1 MRNILTALLICAAT
15 IFAQL
20 ASAQSPCDRACLT
33 GILDRYLNAMA
44 ANDAKRAPFAANV
57 KYTENA
63 ARLPLTEGLWFTAAG
78 LTNYKIVLA
87 DPQGGA
93 AGFVGVVTEHMP
105 PGQAP
110 RNTILALRLK
120 VANRQITEA
129 EAVVVRNVNAANMAN
144 LQTPRPA
151 LLETLTPE
159 QRRPRADLIKISNLY
174 FDAIEQSS
182 GTVAPFD
189 DNCNRLENGMR
200 TAGPPLPQ
208 AQGSQQIKGGPNPNA
223 TTQRCADG
231 MNSGV
236 FQVITAIKPRRVLVV
251 DEELGLTFGVYMFQH
266 KGLTQITMKDGST
279 RPAPYFVGTPVTM
292 PMAEVFKI
300 VGGKIREVEAIGV
313 QIPYGLGSG
322 WE

>member
-1 MRNILTALLICAAT
+1 MRNTVAAFLICARIA
-15 IFAQL
+15 AP
-20 ASAQSPCDRACLT
+20 QSTCDRACLT
-33 GILDRYLNAMA
+33 GILDQYLNAMV
-44 ANDAKRAPFAANV
+44 ANDAKKAPVAANI

-63 ARLPLTEGLWFTAAG
+63 ARLPLNEGLWFTAAG
-78 LTNYKIVLA
+78 LTDYKVILA
-87 DPQGGA
+87 DPQGSA
-93 AGFVGVVTEHMP
+93 AAFIGVLAEHMP
-105 PGQAP
+105 PGQPP
-110 RNTILALRLK
+110 RNTILALRIK
-120 VANRQITEA
+120 IANRQITEA
-129 EAVVVRNVNAANMAN
+129 EAVVVRNVNERNMAN
-144 LQTPRPA
+144 LHKPRPA
-151 LLETLTPE
+151 LLESLTDA

-200 TAGPPLPQ
+200 TAGPPLPG
-208 AQGSQQIKGGPNPNA
+208 AADNGRS
-223 TTQRCADG
+223 TQRCADG

-251 DEELGLTFGVYMFQH
+251 DEEKGLTFGVYMFQH

-279 RPAPYFVGTPVTM
+279 RPAPYFVGQPVTM

-300 VGGKIREVEAIGV
+300 VNGNIREVEAIGV
-313 QIPYGLGSG
+313 QIPYGLGPG

>member
-1 MRNILTALLICAAT
+1 MRKILAVVL
-15 IFAQL
+15 IFAGR
-20 ASAQSPCDRACLT
+20 AAAQGDAGCDRVCLT
-33 GILDRYLNAMA
+33 GILDQYLNAMA
-44 ANDAKRAPFAANV
+44 ANDSKKAPFAPNI

-63 ARLPLTEGLWFTAAG
+63 ARLPLNEGLWFTAAG
-78 LTNYKIVLA
+78 LTDYKVVLA
-87 DPQGGA
+87 DPQGSA
-93 AGFVGVVTEHMP
+93 AAFIGVVTEHMP

-120 VANRQITEA
+120 IANRRISEA
-129 EAVVVRNVNAANMAN
+129 EAVVVRNVNERNMAN
-144 LQTPRPA
+144 LKTPRPA
-151 LLETLTPE
+151 LLETLPAA
-159 QRRPRADLIKISNLY
+159 QRRSRADLIRISNLY
-174 FDAIEQSS
+174 FNAIEQSS

-189 DNCNRLENGMR
+189 DDCNRLENGMR
-200 TAGPPLPQ
+200 TAGPP
-208 AQGSQQIKGGPNPNA
+208 GP
-223 TTQRCADG
+223 RCVDG

-236 FQVITAIKPRRVLVV
+236 FHLITAIKPRRVLVV
-251 DEELGLTFGVYMFQH
+251 DEEKGLTFGVYMFQH

>member
-1 MRNILTALLICAAT
+1 MRTIIAGFLICVRAAC
-15 IFAQL
+15 
-20 ASAQSPCDRACLT
+20 AQSTCDRACLT
-33 GILDRYLNAMA
+33 GILDQYLNAMVANNEKA
-44 ANDAKRAPFAANV
+44 APVAPDV
-57 KYTENA
+57 KYTENT
-63 ARLPLTEGLWFTAAG
+63 ARLPLNEGLWFTAAG
-78 LTNYKIVLA
+78 LTNYKIVLV
-87 DPQGGA
+87 DPDASA
-93 AGFVGVVTEHMP
+93 AAFIGVVTEHMP

-110 RNTILALRLK
+110 RNTLLALRVK
-120 VANRQITEA
+120 VAKRQITEA
-129 EAVVVRNVNAANMAN
+129 EAVVVRNVNERNMAN

-151 LLETLTPE
+151 LLETLTVA

-200 TAGPPLPQ
+200 TAGPPLPG
-208 AQGSQQIKGGPNPNA
+208 AGADARPS
-223 TTQRCADG
+223 QRCADG

-236 FQVITAIKPRRVLVV
+236 FKVITGIKPRRVLVV
-251 DEELGLTFGVYMFQH
+251 DEEKGLTFGVYMFQH

-300 VGGKIREVEAIGV
+300 VKGNIREVEAIGV
-313 QIPYGLGSG
+313 QIPYGLGPG

>member
-1 MRNILTALLICAAT
+1 MLDQRYRMRTIIAGLLICVRVAW
-15 IFAQL
+15 
-20 ASAQSPCDRACLT
+20 AQSACDRACLT
-33 GILDRYLNAMA
+33 GILDQYLNAMVANDSTKAAIA
-44 ANDAKRAPFAANV
+44 ANI

-63 ARLPLTEGLWFTAAG
+63 ARLPLNEGLWFTAAS

-87 DPQGGA
+87 DPEGGA
-93 AGFVGVVTEHMP
+93 AAFIGVVTEHMP
-105 PGQAP
+105 PGQPP
-110 RNTILALRLK
+110 RNTLLALRVK
-120 VANRQITEA
+120 VAKRKVTEA
-129 EAVVVRNVNAANMAN
+129 EAVVVRNVNEKNLAN

-151 LLETLTPE
+151 LLETLTAA

-182 GTVAPFD
+182 GKVAPFD

-200 TAGPPLPQ
+200 TAGPPLPG
-208 AQGSQQIKGGPNPNA
+208 AESGP
-223 TTQRCADG
+223 TQRCADG

-251 DEELGLTFGVYMFQH
+251 DEEKGLTFGVYMFQH
-266 KGLTQITMKDGST
+266 KGLNQITMKDGSK
-279 RPAPYFVGTPVTM
+279 RPAPYFVGLPVTM

-300 VGGKIREVEAIGV
+300 VNGNIREVEAVGV
-313 QIPYGLGSG
+313 QIPYGLGPG

>member
-1 MRNILTALLICAAT
+1 MRNTIAAFLLCAGAAA
-15 IFAQL
+15 AQN
-20 ASAQSPCDRACLT
+20 ACDRACLT
-33 GILDRYLNAMA
+33 GVLDQYLNAMVANDSTKAPVA
-44 ANDAKRAPFAANV
+44 ANI

-63 ARLPLTEGLWFTAAG
+63 ARLPLNEGLWFTAAG
-78 LTNYKIVLA
+78 LTDYKIVLA
-87 DPQGGA
+87 DPQGSA
-93 AGFVGVVTEHMP
+93 AAFIGVVTEHMP
-105 PGQAP
+105 PGQPP
-110 RNTILALRLK
+110 RNTILALRIK

-129 EAVVVRNVNAANMAN
+129 EAVVVRGVNERNMAN
-144 LQTPRPA
+144 LHTPRPG
-151 LLETLTPE
+151 LLETLTAA

-200 TAGPPLPQ
+200 TAGPPLP
-208 AQGSQQIKGGPNPNA
+208 GGTDKGRP
-223 TTQRCADG
+223 TQRCADG

-236 FQVITAIKPRRVLVV
+236 FQVITAIQPRRVLVV
-251 DEELGLTFGVYMFQH
+251 DEEKGLTFGVYMFQH

-279 RPAPYFVGTPVTM
+279 RPAPYFVGQPVTM

-300 VGGKIREVEAIGV
+300 VNGNIREVEAIGV
-313 QIPYGLGSG
+313 QIPYGLGPG

>member
-1 MRNILTALLICAAT
+1 MRNILAAFLICSGAAA
-15 IFAQL
+15 AQGN
-20 ASAQSPCDRACLT
+20 CDRACLT
-33 GILDRYLNAMA
+33 GIVDQYLNAMV
-44 ANDAKRAPFAANV
+44 ANDSTKAPVAANV

-63 ARLPLTEGLWFTAAG
+63 ARLPLNEGLWFTAAG
-78 LTNYKIVLA
+78 LTSYKIVLA
-87 DPQGGA
+87 DPQGSA
-93 AGFVGVVTEHMP
+93 AAFIGVVTEHMP

-110 RNTILALRLK
+110 RNTLLALRIK
-120 VANRQITEA
+120 VANRLITEA
-129 EAVVVRNVNAANMAN
+129 EAVVVRNVNERNMAN
-144 LQTPRPA
+144 LRTPRPA
-151 LLETLTPE
+151 LLETLTAT
-159 QRRPRADLIKISNLY
+159 QRRPRANLIKISNLY

-200 TAGPPLPQ
+200 TAGPPLP
-208 AQGSQQIKGGPNPNA
+208 GGADNGRP
-223 TTQRCADG
+223 TQRCADG

-251 DEELGLTFGVYMFQH
+251 DEEKGLTFGVYMFQH

-279 RPAPYFVGTPVTM
+279 RPAPYFVGLPVTM

-300 VGGKIREVEAIGV
+300 VNGNIREVEAIGV
-313 QIPYGLGSG
+313 QIPYGLGPG

>member
-1 MRNILTALLICAAT
+1 MLAGLAA
-15 IFAQL
+15 AQPTTQPT
-20 ASAQSPCDRACLT
+20 SQPTCDRACLT

-44 ANDAKRAPFAANV
+44 ANDSSKAPFAANI

-63 ARLPLTEGLWFTAAG
+63 ATLPLNEGLWFTAEG
-78 LTNYKIVLA
+78 LTDYRVVLA
-87 DPQGGA
+87 DPQGSA
-93 AGFVGVVTEHMP
+93 AGFIGVVTERMP
-105 PGQAP
+105 PGQPA
-110 RNTILALRLK
+110 RNAILALRLK

-129 EAVVVRNVNAANMAN
+129 EAVVVRNVNANNMAN

-151 LLETLTPE
+151 MLEPLTTA
-159 QRRPRADLIKISNLY
+159 QRRSRADLIRISNLY

-200 TAGPPLPQ
+200 TAGPPLAPSPQ
-208 AQGSQQIKGGPNPNA
+208 AKGKGKGGPGGGN
-223 TTQRCADG
+223 TQRCADG

-236 FQVITAIKPRRVLVV
+236 FQVITAIQPRRVLVV

-266 KGLTQITMKDGST
+266 KGLTQITMKDGSV
-279 RPAPYFVGTPVTM
+279 RPAPYFVGEPVTM

-300 VGGKIREVEAIGV
+300 VNGNIREVEAIGV
-313 QIPYGLGSG
+313 RIPYGMGPG

>member
-1 MRNILTALLICAAT
+1 MRKTIAAFLMCAGVAA
-15 IFAQL
+15 AQGG
-20 ASAQSPCDRACLT
+20 CDRACLT
-33 GILDRYLNAMA
+33 GIMDQYLNAMVANDSKKAPVA
-44 ANDAKRAPFAANV
+44 ANI

-63 ARLPLTEGLWFTAAG
+63 ARLPLNEGLWFTAAG
-78 LTNYKIVLA
+78 LTDYKVVLA
-87 DPQGGA
+87 DPQGSA
-93 AGFVGVVTEHMP
+93 AGFIGVVTEHMP
-105 PGQAP
+105 PGQPP
-110 RNTILALRLK
+110 RNTILALRIK

-129 EAVVVRNVNAANMAN
+129 EAVVVRNVNERNMAN
-144 LQTPRPA
+144 LHTPRPA
-151 LLETLTPE
+151 LLETLTDA

-200 TAGPPLPQ
+200 TAGPPLE
-208 AQGSQQIKGGPNPNA
+208 GSAPGA
-223 TTQRCADG
+223 RTQRCADG

-236 FQVITAIKPRRVLVV
+236 FQVISAIKPRRVLVV
-251 DEELGLTFGVYMFQH
+251 DEEKGLTFGVYMFQH

-279 RPAPYFVGTPVTM
+279 RPAPYFVGQPVTM

-300 VGGKIREVEAIGV
+300 VNGNIREVEAIGV
-313 QIPYGLGSG
+313 QIPYGLGPG

>member
-1 MRNILTALLICAAT
+1 MRNQLTALLICAWVCTPVAVGQD
-15 IFAQL
+15 A
-20 ASAQSPCDRACLT
+20 CDRACLT
-33 GILDRYLNAMA
+33 GILDRYLDAMA
-44 ANDAKRAPFAANV
+44 ANDAKKAPFAAGI

-93 AGFVGVVTEHMP
+93 VGFVGVVTEHMP
-105 PGQAP
+105 PGQP
-110 RNTILALRLK
+110 RRNTILALRLK

-182 GTVAPFD
+182 GAVAPFD
-189 DNCNRLENGMR
+189 DNCNRLENGIR
-200 TAGPPLPQ
+200 TAGPPLPG
-208 AQGSQQIKGGPNPNA
+208 AQGRGA
-223 TTQRCADG
+223 TQRCADG
-231 MNSGV
+231 MNSGT
-236 FQVITAIKPRRVLVV
+236 FQVITAIKPRRVLIV
-251 DEELGLTFGVYMFQH
+251 DEDLGLTFGVYMFQH
-266 KGLTQITMKDGST
+266 KGLTQIAMKDGST
-279 RPAPYFVGTPVTM
+279 RDAPYFVGTPVTM

-300 VGGKIREVEAIGV
+300 VNGNIREVEAVGV
-313 QIPYGLGSG
+313 QIPYGLGPG